1 MKHIRYI
8 VVALLLVLANLAFA
22 DNTKMADVTI
32 YKGEQQVIDI
42 ELVNPDRSYSAFQL
56 DLKLPDGIIVA
67 VAQNGEPAIALNEG
81 RSDDHSFK
89 VVKVNSDTY
98 RLLAYSMDNKPFKGN
113 SGSLATVLLET
124 SKTTPNGKFI
134 VNIMDQR
141 FTDLSG
147 SKVLFDDVS
156 ATITVQEKPVT
167 ITATSY
173 TRYYGDEN
181 PVFSYTSE
189 GADLRG
195 IPTLSCDA
203 TPLSPVGQYPIKMQV
218 GSVTNG
224 NVTFVDGVLTIV
236 KTPLTIIADNKT
248 KKQGDDMPEFTAT
261 YSGFKNDED
270 ATALSV
276 PPKFSCNADE
286 YSEPGSYDI
295 HVFGAEATNYEINYK
310 DGFLSVTLPDPIVVT
325 VKQHSRLYGEGN
337 PENYEYTVEGGVLSG
352 EPVITCTADEKSPVG
367 LYDIIISKGTVT
379 NYNVTFVNGVLSVN
393 KAPLLVKAD
402 DKEMLIGNQVPVL
415 TANYQGFKN
424 DDSQASLVKT
434 PEFTCDATSMSLEG
448 SYPIYVFGAESPNY
462 EFVYEKGTLTVVDP
476 PLVVKVISTIREYGE
491 ENPKFEYVV
500 EGGNLIGNP
509 LLTCEAMPNSPVADY
524 SIKISKGNIMNAH
537 VTYIDGT
544 LTVNKANLLI
554 KAEDKIIRQDDE
566 IPMFTASYR
575 GFKLDE
581 DETSLSKL
589 PEFRCEANNSKQI
602 GDFSISIFGAEAT
615 NYDISY
621 VNGLLTIVERPIT
634 VRAVSQVRV
643 YGDSNPVFVY
653 EVEGG
658 KLYGE
663 PLLRCEADQKSA
675 VGEYTIVIEKGSV
688 TNSAVT
694 FVNGTLKIEKALLTV
709 TADNKQVKYGDE
721 MPEYTAT
728 YSGFKNNETPD
739 VLEKLPSFICSAT
752 PYSEPGEYVIEVLE
766 GYDKNYEFKYIS
778 GSLLITLPDPIVAE
792 ISNPIPGQ
800 LGNQLTRAGY
810 SIMKVNELKVNGQ
823 LNGTDIKCI
832 REMLIS
838 GNLSDLD
845 IQKTS
850 IVKGGD
856 SYYNGGFSEQYT
868 ENDVIGQFMFYNC
881 KKLISIQLPN
891 TIKRIE
897 YAFSGCDNLLR
908 LDIPESCEEI
918 GALAIELCPSLTT
931 ITIPAQTKLFDS
943 YNGLFCPSLT
953 SIEVDPSNQWLTTVD
968 GVLFTKDKTT
978 LIKYPMGKKDESY
991 TVPNEV
997 TKIDDWAFCSALFVN
1012 IILSNK
1018 LDIIGSS
1025 AFKNCDE
1032 LSEIELPGSVRS
1044 IGMSAF
1050 SGCDNLK
1057 CLSLPNGLTEIPD
1070 FLADYCKSLARLDI
1084 PSTIQTIGYAA
1095 FSHCSSLSTI
1105 YCAILDI
1112 ESVNFDVDYESKVAN
1127 AFIGIDDECEW
1138 HVPEGPDGDYYKYKY
1153 LYVSQPWW
1161 ISSWKIEEPYIT
1173 DAIENVYAYSNQIES
1188 RDGRIIIHSN
1198 SDTPIRI
1205 YNVSGSMVSKIG
1217 SRKDEQYQIEI
1228 PRGMY
1233 IINNKKVMLK

>member
-1 MKHIRYI
+1 M
-8 VVALLLVLANLAFA
+8 VTLLFVFANLTFA

-32 YKGEQQVIDI
+32 HKGEQQVLDI

-56 DLKLPDGIIVA
+56 DLKIPDGIVVA
-67 VAQNGEPAIALNEG
+67 TDLNGEPAIGLSKG
-81 RSDDHSFK
+81 RSDGHSFK

-124 SKTTPNGKFI
+124 SEKTPEGKFI
-134 VNIMDQR
+134 VNLMDQR

-156 ATITVQEKPVT
+156 ATIEVQEKPVI

-181 PVFSYTSE
+181 PVFAYTTE
-189 GADLRG
+189 GADIRG
-195 IPTLSCDA
+195 IPIISCDA
-203 TPLSPVGQYPIKMQV
+203 TPLSPIGDYPIKMQV

-248 KKQGDDMPEFTAT
+248 KKQGDDMPEFTAS

-270 ATALSV
+270 ATVLSV

-286 YSEPGSYDI
+286 CSEPGSYDI

-337 PENYEYTVEGGVLSG
+337 PDNYEYTVEGGVLLG

-424 DDSQASLVKT
+424 DDSQASLVKK

-462 EFVYEKGTLTVVDP
+462 EFVYENGTLTVVDP

-491 ENPKFEYVV
+491 GNPKFEYVV

-524 SIKISKGNIMNAH
+524 SIKISKGNVMNAH

-566 IPMFTASYR
+566 IPMFTASYE

-602 GDFSISIFGAEAT
+602 GEFSISIFGAEAT

-634 VRAVSQVRV
+634 VRAISQVRV
-643 YGDSNPVFVY
+643 YGDPNPVFVY

-675 VGEYTIVIEKGSV
+675 VGEYAIVIEKGSV

-694 FVNGTLKIEKALLTV
+694 LVNGTLKIEKALLTV
-709 TADNKQVKYGDE
+709 AADNKQVKYGDE

-728 YSGFKNNETPD
+728 YSGFKNNENPAM
-739 VLEKLPSFICSAT
+739 LEILPSFSCPAT
-752 PYSEPGEYVIEVLE
+752 SDSEPGEYAIEVF
-766 GYDKNYEFKYIS
+766 GAYDKNYEFNYIS
-778 GSLLITLPDPIVAE
+778 GSLLITLPDPVVAE
-792 ISNPIPGQ
+792 ISNPIAGQ
-800 LGNQLTRAGY
+800 LENQLTQAGY
-810 SIMKVNELKVNGQ
+810 SKMKVNELKVNGQ

-838 GNLSDLD
+838 GNLTDLD

-856 SYYNGGFSEQYT
+856 SYYNGGVSEKYT

-891 TIKRIE
+891 TVKRIE

-908 LDIPESCEEI
+908 IDIPESCEEI
-918 GALAIELCPSLTT
+918 GILAIELCPSLTT

-943 YNGLFCPSLT
+943 FNGLFCPSLT
-953 SIEVDPSNQWLTTVD
+953 SIEVDPSNLWLTSD
-968 GVLFTKDKTT
+968 EGVLFTKDKTT

-991 TVPNEV
+991 TVAV
-997 TKIDDWAFCSALFVN
+997 GVVKIDDWAFGSARFAN
-1012 IILSNK
+1012 IILPDG
-1018 LDIIGSS
+1018 LEIVGSS
-1025 AFKNCDE
+1025 AFNNCDE
-1032 LSEIELPGSVRS
+1032 LTGIELPTSVRS
-1044 IGMSAF
+1044 IEMGAF
-1050 SGCDNLK
+1050 SDCDKLER
-1057 CLSLPNGLTEIPD
+1057 LSLPEGLAEIPSY
-1070 FLADYCKSLARLDI
+1070 LADYCKSLTRLDI
-1084 PSTIQTIGYAA
+1084 PSTIQEIGYAA

-1105 YCAILDI
+1105 NCAILDI
-1112 ESVNFDVDYESKVAN
+1112 ETVDFDVDYESKVAN
-1127 AFIGIDDECEW
+1127 AFIGIDGECEW
-1138 HVPEGPDGDYYKYKY
+1138 HVPEGPDGDYYKYKK
-1153 LYVSQPWW
+1153 LYMSQPWW
-1161 ISSWKIEEPYIT
+1161 ISSWKIEEPYIRS
-1173 DAIENVYAYSNQIES
+1173 AVENVFADSDRIES
-1188 RDGRIIIHSN
+1188 RDGRIIIYSN
-1198 SDTPIRI
+1198 SDKTIRI
-1205 YNVSGSMVSKIG
+1205 YTVNGSMVGKID
-1217 SRKDEQYQIEI
+1217 SRKGEQYQMEL
-1228 PRGMY
+1228 PRGIY
-1233 IINNKKVMLK
+1233 IINNKQYLVGVH